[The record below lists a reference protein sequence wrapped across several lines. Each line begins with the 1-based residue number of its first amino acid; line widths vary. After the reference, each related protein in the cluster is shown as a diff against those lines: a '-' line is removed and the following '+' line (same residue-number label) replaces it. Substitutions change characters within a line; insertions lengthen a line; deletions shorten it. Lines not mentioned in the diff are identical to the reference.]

1 MVVNRG
7 RRMMQIFTL
16 VMVNEQKLMQQ
27 TLKRLNPN
35 TKKKKKVKKKEKTR
49 R

>member
-7 RRMMQIFTL
+7 RRMIQIPTL
-16 VMVNEQKLMQQ
+16 VMVNEQKQMQQ

-35 TKKKKKVKKKEKTR
+35 TKKKKK
-49 R
+49 

>member
-16 VMVNEQKLMQQ
+16 VMVNEQKQMPQ

-35 TKKKKKVKKKEKTR
+35 TKKKKKIKKRDKNR